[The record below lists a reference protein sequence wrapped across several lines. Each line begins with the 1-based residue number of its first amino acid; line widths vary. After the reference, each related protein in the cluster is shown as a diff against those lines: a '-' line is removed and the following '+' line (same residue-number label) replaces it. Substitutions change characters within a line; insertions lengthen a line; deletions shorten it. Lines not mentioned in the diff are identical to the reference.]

1 MPAVVV
7 PEPSPAPVTPVAAFP
22 AAPVAPGAPATTPPV
37 AWPPPPPVTTSPPVG
52 PSAPPALPV
61 PPPQDVP
68 AGPASP
74 PVASAPSPE
83 RKAAKPGGSAGR
95 TRDPYLDNAK
105 FLAIILVVSGHLI
118 EGLRDVPF
126 AHAAYFYV
134 YTFHMPLFITLS
146 GYLSRNFTFSAGK
159 ARKLIS
165 GLAVPYVIFEL
176 AYSLPRLFLYG
187 KLDISLLDPYYL
199 TWFLMSLFMWRLST
213 PVWQQL
219 RWPLVI
225 AVGLSLMSG
234 MSDLPDELSMNRTLG
249 LLPFYVLGLLLRPE
263 HFEFLKRPWV
273 RVLGAVTLAA
283 GLLAALAFHTDIAT
297 EWIRWR
303 HSNAKIGVGNLDGS
317 LIRLGMLASG
327 ALLVAAFLA
336 ITPARRTWFSGLGMA
351 TMYAYL
357 LHGFVVKLL
366 EPYDYLLENPA
377 GVAVTAAFGA
387 VLATVLCTPL
397 VQRLFHWAVE
407 PDTSWAFTMIRRPR
421 GSR

>member
-1 MPAVVV
+1 MTAASRPD
-7 PEPSPAPVTPVAAFP
+7 PSFIPGFDTPAPYEAA
-22 AAPVAPGAPATTPPV
+22 AVQEAPHPRDGATGT
-37 AWPPPPPVTTSPPVG
+37 
-52 PSAPPALPV
+52 
-61 PPPQDVP
+61 
-68 AGPASP
+68 
-74 PVASAPSPE
+74 
-83 RKAAKPGGSAGR
+83 KAAEPAPTGR
-95 TRDPYLDNAK
+95 VRDPYLDNAK

-146 GYLSRNFTFSAGK
+146 GYLSRNFTFSPGK

-176 AYSLPRLFLYG
+176 AYSLPRLVLYG

-219 RWPLVI
+219 RWPLAV

-263 HFEFLKRPWV
+263 HFELLKRPWA
-273 RVLGAVTLAA
+273 RVAGAAVLLA

-303 HSNAKIGVGNLDGS
+303 HGNAKIGVGDLTGS
-317 LIRLGMLASG
+317 LIRLGMLAAG
-327 ALLVAAFLA
+327 ALLVAAFVA
-336 ITPARRTWFSGLGMA
+336 VTPSRRTWYSGLGMA

-357 LHGFVVKLL
+357 LHGFVVKIF
-366 EPYDYLLENPA
+366 EPFDHKLATPL
-377 GVAVTAAFGA
+377 GVALMSLFGV
-387 VLATVLCTPL
+387 VLATVLCTPP
-397 VQRLFHWAVE
+397 VRRLFRWAVE
-407 PDTSWAFTMIRRPR
+407 PDTSWAFTLIRRPR
-421 GSR
+421 GAR